1 MKYSQENKMTA
12 SNLSICV
19 GPSLMWTHDQA
30 YMMDQSYSK
39 EVSTTVQIL
48 IDQFPALYGED
59 PPPLFREGEGGGGG
73 VVTPAPAEDTAPPVG
88 GAGVGPLPAER
99 TSSLSS
105 TKSENG
111 TGKQKIS
118 KKGDYIITVPST
130 QHPAGVTG
138 PQILPALCSQIGH
151 FKAEMKRLSAPLWP
165 SLTLHPG

>member
-1 MKYSQENKMTA
+1 MTA

-59 PPPLFREGEGGGGG
+59 PPPLFREGGGGG
-73 VVTPAPAEDTAPPVG
+73 VATPAPAEDTAPPVG

-118 KKGDYIITVPST
+118 KKGDYIIIVSSPST
-130 QHPAGVTG
+130 QHPAGV
-138 PQILPALCSQIGH
+138 AGH
-151 FKAEMKRLSAPLWP
+151 KS
-165 SLTLHPG
+165 SLHCARKLATLKLK

>member
-1 MKYSQENKMTA
+1 MKYFQENKMTA

-59 PPPLFREGEGGGGG
+59 PPPLFREGGGGG
-73 VVTPAPAEDTAPPVG
+73 VATPAPAEDTAPPVG

-118 KKGDYIITVPST
+118 KKGDYIIIVSSPST
-130 QHPAGVTG
+130 QHPGGVAGHK
-138 PQILPALCSQIGH
+138 S
-151 FKAEMKRLSAPLWP
+151 
-165 SLTLHPG
+165 SLHCARKLATLKLK